1 MVLVLC
7 YHESMATIDNALTT
21 VARYKSFAEI
31 TGSSKDTLI
40 SMLIIGVSGE
50 VERWCKRK
58 FKRQTYTNEVYDG
71 TGTANLY
78 LKNTPIVA
86 GQTLTLQR
94 RTSVLNED
102 EWEDVDTELYY
113 IDHEAG
119 RIVMPTEFAE
129 GKQNY
134 RVTYTA
140 GYYLPSNAAYQDGTD
155 DDQDLP
161 SDLEMAVLLL
171 VNFFF
176 NRRKSQGV
184 ASQRVRDVSVTYM
197 KQIESDPEVKA
208 VLSQHRR
215 ISYR

>member
-1 MVLVLC
+1 
-7 YHESMATIDNALTT
+7 MATIDNALTT

-31 TGSSKDTLI
+31 TGSSKDALI

-71 TGTANLY
+71 TGTDKLY
-78 LKNTPIVA
+78 LKNSPIIA
-86 GQTLTLQR
+86 GQTLTLQK
-94 RTSVLNED
+94 RTDDTFNQGG
-102 EWEDVDTELYY
+102 WETVDSEEYFV
-113 IDHEAG
+113 DHEAG
-119 RIVMPTEFAE
+119 RLVMVTQFIE

-140 GYYLPSNAAYQDGTD
+140 GYYLPSNTAYQDGTD